1 MIQFKNIKTALLS
14 IALLTIIFTGSL
26 QAQERLYLVH
36 LNSNPDRQQLP
47 DEKVSALQEG
57 HLENIRQLYDA
68 GHLLLAGPF
77 DDGGGIF
84 VLKAE
89 NTEAVNDLLST
100 DPAIKANRLNIEV
113 MPMIIDK
120 GMICQQ
126 DKPYEMTAL
135 HFIRFTHTGRQPS
148 EDMHKRISKT
158 EAYRDKNA
166 LIFACSLSN
175 ESGPAAFVEILGTEH
190 DADKYAAGHP
200 MVSSGAFEYTVRP
213 WWGNNKSFCNDKSK
227 KLNY

>member
-1 MIQFKNIKTALLS
+1 MIQFKIIIKALFA
-14 IALLTIIFTGSL
+14 IALLITFSAGSL
-26 QAQERLYLVH
+26 QAQERLFLVY
-36 LNSNPDRQQLP
+36 LNSNPDLEQIP
-47 DEKVSALQEG
+47 GEKVSALQEG

-77 DDGGGIF
+77 EEGGGIF

-89 NTEAVNDLLST
+89 NIKAANDLLST
-100 DPAIKANRLNIEV
+100 DPAINANSFNTEI

-135 HFIRFTHTGRQPS
+135 HFIRFTHTGRQS
-148 EDMHKRISKT
+148 SADILNSISST
-158 EAYRDKNA
+158 EAYRDKNEV
-166 LIFACSLSN
+166 IFACSLSN

-213 WWGNNKSFCNDKSK
+213 WWSNNKSFCNDKSK